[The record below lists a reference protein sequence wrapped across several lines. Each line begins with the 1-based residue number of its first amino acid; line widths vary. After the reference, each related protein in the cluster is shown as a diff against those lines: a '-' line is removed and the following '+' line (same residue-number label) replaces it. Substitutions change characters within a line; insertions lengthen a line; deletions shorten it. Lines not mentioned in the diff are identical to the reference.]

1 MNRLAGSYQDVE
13 NYPDLQAR
21 VWQML
26 EAIRDSTDL
35 RRELFDL
42 AGAPACEDRA
52 ALSFSYLEIK
62 LMIHNAKALTVGEQE
77 AVALIR
83 LAKGLFRLDEVERIA
98 LQDIQQRRDTINAR
112 EDLTAAQKNRLIR
125 QIEEVE
131 VRLAYRVGLKSRLEL
146 PGQPKGGRFI
156 QMAGVT
162 AEMLNAAAAE
172 ILALDDSPK
181 QLQSLVGRDF
191 WIDYVKQKRASL
203 FQAMNDALIAN
214 QLALDEAKA
223 AGTLE
228 EPDYVSQSET
238 LGLQHKVKEAE
249 LIQLLTEEELDAL
262 VESTDL

>member
-1 MNRLAGSYQDVE
+1 
-13 NYPDLQAR
+13 
-21 VWQML
+21 ML

-62 LMIHNAKALTVGEQE
+62 LMIHNAKALMVGEQE

-191 WIDYVKQKRASL
+191 WIDYVKQKNARAF